1 MNERAESQGRQAA
14 ESSAEGASAT
24 VEDQRLVRGARTRRR
39 IARHGVDVASLEG
52 LNGLSIGRLATDLGL
67 SKSGIQTLFKTKE
80 NLQLAV
86 AESAR
91 EEFAEAVVRPA
102 RTAPPGGARLRA
114 LTEHWISY
122 VEAPLFAGG
131 CFWAASLPDF
141 DSRPGRSGTPCCS
154 TAARGSLSSPV
165 SCAAPSTP
173 ARSPGWT
180 WTSRLFRSTRCSTPQ
195 TPHCAWAKATPS
207 PWSAAPSTGSWRLP
221 PPHDPTPEGPRRAAA
236 IRMIRRCDLCGES
249 MPHLR

>member
-14 ESSAEGASAT
+14 KSSAEGAAAT

-102 RTAPPGGARLRA
+102 RTAPPGSLRLRA

-122 VEAPLFAGG
+122 AEAPLFAGG

-141 DSRPGRSGTPCCS
+141 DSRPGEVRD
-154 TAARGSLSSPV
+154 ALLLHR
-165 SCAAPSTP
+165 
-173 ARSPGWT
+173 RT
-180 WTSRLFRSTRCSTPQ
+180 WL
-195 TPHCAWAKATPS
+195 ALLA
-207 PWSAAPSTGSWRLP
+207 GEL
-221 PPHDPTPEGPRRAAA
+221 RRAVDAGEIARLDVDLTAFQIDAVLNAA
-236 IRMIRRCDLCGES
+236 NTALRLGEGDAVPMVRRTVDGFLAPAAA
-249 MPHLR
+249 M